1 MRILTLAAVL
11 GFIASSAFAQ
21 AGYWSD
27 VWNTDFEKTSVDL
40 KEIRSGGPGKDG
52 IPAIDNPKFT
62 GIDAEG
68 RLDDR
73 EPVMTVEINGEAKA
87 YPIRYLMWHEIV
99 NDTVGGTPVSVTF
112 CPLCNSGITFDRRV
126 NGKELTLGVSGML
139 RNSDM
144 VMYDR
149 QTETWWQQF
158 TGEAIVGE
166 LLGAKLTKVPG
177 WMESWSS
184 FKARNPTG
192 LVMDEP
198 EFARRYGTNPY
209 RGYDSLDRPFL
220 FDGQLPPNGIEPLLR
235 VVVVGDRA
243 WPLTRFNEGT
253 PIIEEAGVQI
263 SWEAGKASALDTGRI
278 SDGRDVGQIRVRD
291 AATGKDVA
299 HDVAFAFAF
308 YAFHP
313 DGTWMLGN

>member
-1 MRILTLAAVL
+1 MRFWVYIAVL
-11 GFIASSAFAQ
+11 SLIATQ
-21 AGYWSD
+21 ALTSPSLWD
-27 VWNTDFEKTSVDL
+27 NVWTTDFEKTSVDFD
-40 KEIRSGGPGKDG
+40 EIMSGGPGKDG
-52 IPAIDNPKFT
+52 IPAIDNPSFN
-62 GIDAEG
+62 GIVAEG
-68 RLDDR
+68 RLDDQ
-73 EPVMTVEINGEAKA
+73 EPVMTVEINGETKA

-112 CPLCNSGITFDRRV
+112 CPLCNSGIIFDRRV
-126 NGKELTLGVSGML
+126 NGREITLGVSGML

-144 VMYDR
+144 IMYDR

-166 LLGAKLTKVPG
+166 LLGSELTKLPG
-177 WMESWSS
+177 WMESWAS
-184 FKARNPTG
+184 FKARNPDG

-198 EFARRYGTNPY
+198 NFRRRYGVNPY

-220 FDGQLPPNGIEPLLR
+220 FNGELPPNGIEPLLR
-235 VVVVGDRA
+235 VVVVDDRA
-243 WPLTRFNEGT
+243 WPLTRFSYENPVIT
-253 PIIEEAGVQI
+253 EAGIEI
-263 SWEAGKASALDTGRI
+263 SWEAGKASALDTARI

-291 AATGKDVA
+291 AATGADLP